1 MDRARI
7 TDKGL
12 MFKVVAY
19 TCERAKQEGWF
30 LKAFNGNMGKEV
42 DIALDPRWT
51 NNMMY
56 EENVWKRFAL
66 LNAMKLPGDTRN
78 SRDFA
83 TISKLAKKCYTSY
96 SQCARNDSC
105 RETGTGISF
114 G

>member
-1 MDRARI
+1 
-7 TDKGL
+7 

-56 EENVWKRFAL
+56 EEYWIINSEHQAQNRTWDEFEQIIE
-66 LNAMKLPGDTRN
+66 TRN

-83 TISKLAKKCYTSY
+83 TISKLAKKCYTPY

-105 RETGTGISF
+105 REAGAGIKF